1 MCESEIS
8 GLVEYE
14 NAHYTLGKYGD
25 KGGDEVFYRLDQLQF
40 TPAWN
45 PDTAIYRPNS
55 PVLKENR
62 EKGDDNEEYG
72 KGRGLQDEEL
82 CVKVYVEV
90 EKEVYDQRGD
100 GTESWIES
108 IFNEVSTLY
117 ENAN

>member
-1 MCESEIS
+1 M
-8 GLVEYE
+8 
-14 NAHYTLGKYGD
+14 
-25 KGGDEVFYRLDQLQF
+25 
-40 TPAWN
+40 
-45 PDTAIYRPNS
+45 
-55 PVLKENR
+55 LKENR
-62 EKGDDNEEYG
+62 EEEKSG
-72 KGRGLQDEEL
+72 NGRGGRGQGNGRGLQDEEL